1 MAITSPKA
9 PICPLLTHSASGI
22 LASTTHTRTCAWA
35 QWTGTEM
42 ITPKVWYLK
51 ALRPAK
57 AVMPRPPGA
66 LAKLSAV
73 PRPLLQNCFVPGGLG
88 GLSKGGVNC
97 VCCVS
102 PLCVCHAGALPRGDE
117 SIYCIPPCTSPAWG
131 VLPACPP
138 RDLGQPGRCR
148 AFGGPAGSTGE
159 GTTSNAPRAPA
170 QGITNTLQ
178 HVANYQG
185 VPGLRGGKVTKNS

>member
-117 SIYCIPPCTSPAWG
+117 SVYCIPPCTSPAWG

-148 AFGGPAGSTGE
+148 ELSEAQPA
-159 GTTSNAPRAPA
+159 A
-170 QGITNTLQ
+170 QGREQPQMLPELQ
-178 HVANYQG
+178 
-185 VPGLRGGKVTKNS
+185 LRASQTHCSRWQTTKASRGCEEAR